1 MAKYMLLVGIA
12 IGIAIIAIAALM
24 MFCQERCF
32 LGVDLETWPAALG
45 IVGICLMVGTMGAS
59 QFIPMKKRR

>member
-1 MAKYMLLVGIA
+1 MNKYVLL

-45 IVGICLMVGTMGAS
+45 IVGIALIGAS
-59 QFIPMKKRR
+59 QVISMKQRKR